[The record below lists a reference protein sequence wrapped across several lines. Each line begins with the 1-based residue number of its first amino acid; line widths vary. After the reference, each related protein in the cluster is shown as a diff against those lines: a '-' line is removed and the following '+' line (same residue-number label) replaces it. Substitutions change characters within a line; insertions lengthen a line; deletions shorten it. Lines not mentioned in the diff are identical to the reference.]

1 MIWVQ
6 ICQTQ
11 ATTGY
16 CPKNYCRSVIYPDR
30 NVRNDY
36 IPGTSDE
43 LNYVREYP
51 NLEKLE
57 IFEYFE
63 YINNSNI
70 STTEL
75 LYLDYCKNLKEL
87 TCSRINLTI
96 LDLKQ
101 NNELERLN
109 CYNNLTKGSYNQ
121 FYGSLKPLEN
131 LSKLKELNISNTD
144 IDSGLEF
151 LSESIEIFRCS
162 TDYYKAKSYKQK
174 LQYESQELKTQLME
188 LKQKKEDSD
197 RNLLNLEMIAEIY
210 YQYKLNL
217 QEQLDQSEARNQ
229 ELKLLSA
236 KQIREFAEK
245 ESTFQIQIDFLQ
257 NENHTLVGSLAIQLK
272 QNKLTNKQVQSQIG
286 KLKKDKLEL
295 QEKLIKSAACIQ
307 KLKSQKQT

>member
-1 MIWVQ
+1 MTYEKNKFLLRI
-6 ICQTQ
+6 ISLIDNNNNIKP
-11 ATTGY
+11 TTLDFLR
-16 CPKNYCRSVIYPDR
+16 PFV
-30 NVRNDY
+30 
-36 IPGTSDE
+36 
-43 LNYVREYP
+43 
-51 NLEKLE
+51 NLENLSL
-57 IFEYFE
+57 
-63 YINNSNI
+63 NS
-70 STTEL
+70 
-75 LYLDYCKNLKEL
+75 YVNLK
-87 TCSRINLTI
+87 
-96 LDLKQ
+96 Q
-101 NNELERLN
+101 LE
-109 CYNNLTKGSYNQ
+109 GSYNQ

-162 TDYYKAKSYKQK
+162 TDYYKAK
-174 LQYESQELKTQLME
+174 
-188 LKQKKEDSD
+188 
-197 RNLLNLEMIAEIY
+197 
-210 YQYKLNL
+210 YKLNL

>member
-1 MIWVQ
+1 MTYEKNKFLLRI
-6 ICQTQ
+6 ISLIDNNNNIKP
-11 ATTGY
+11 TTLDFLR
-16 CPKNYCRSVIYPDR
+16 PFV
-30 NVRNDY
+30 
-36 IPGTSDE
+36 
-43 LNYVREYP
+43 
-51 NLEKLE
+51 NLENLSL
-57 IFEYFE
+57 
-63 YINNSNI
+63 NS
-70 STTEL
+70 
-75 LYLDYCKNLKEL
+75 YVNLK
-87 TCSRINLTI
+87 
-96 LDLKQ
+96 Q
-101 NNELERLN
+101 LE
-109 CYNNLTKGSYNQ
+109 GSYNQ

-307 KLKSQKQT
+307 KLKSQKANLIKQKDSLEDKLNQSQTTY

>member
-1 MIWVQ
+1 MFLIQRKKNNDLRKKQ
-6 ICQTQ
+6 ISI
-11 ATTGY
+11 
-16 CPKNYCRSVIYPDR
+16 K
-30 NVRNDY
+30 DY

-43 LNYVREYP
+43 LNYIDNNNNIKPTTLDFLRPFV
-51 NLEKLE
+51 NLENLSL
-57 IFEYFE
+57 
-63 YINNSNI
+63 NS
-70 STTEL
+70 
-75 LYLDYCKNLKEL
+75 YVNLK
-87 TCSRINLTI
+87 
-96 LDLKQ
+96 Q
-101 NNELERLN
+101 LE
-109 CYNNLTKGSYNQ
+109 GSYNQ

-162 TDYYKAKSYKQK
+162 TDYYKAK
-174 LQYESQELKTQLME
+174 
-188 LKQKKEDSD
+188 
-197 RNLLNLEMIAEIY
+197 
-210 YQYKLNL
+210 YKLNL

-307 KLKSQKQT
+307 KLKSQKANLIKQKDSLEDKLNQSQTTY